1 VKIRKANLADASAI
15 ARLAGQLGYPT
26 TSEEAK
32 DSLRSFL
39 QKKDH
44 AIYIAETPDKL
55 VVGWVHVFE
64 ANYLMEE
71 SFAEIGGLIVDESN
85 RGRGIGRALVET
97 AEGWAVTMG
106 YRYLQ
111 IRSNIIRMKA
121 HRFYEQIG
129 YNLAKTSLVFVKP
142 LVHELPEDEVCI

>member
-1 VKIRKANLADASAI
+1 MKIRKANLADASAI

-39 QKKDH
+39 QKKEH
-44 AIYIAETPDKL
+44 AVYIAETPDKL

-71 SFAEIGGLIVDESN
+71 SFAEIGGLIVDEAK
-85 RGRGIGRALVET
+85 RGFGIGRALIET
-97 AEGWAVTMG
+97 AEEWAVTMG
-106 YRYLQ
+106 YRYLR
-111 IRSNIIRMKA
+111 IRSNVTRTEA
-121 HRFYEQIG
+121 HQFYERLG
-129 YNLAKTSLVFVKP
+129 YSCVKTSFVFVKP
-142 LVHELPEDEVCI
+142 LSPRHSEGEV

>member
-1 VKIRKANLADASAI
+1 VKIRKVNLADASAI

-32 DSLRSFL
+32 DSLRSSL

-44 AIYIAETPDKL
+44 AVYVAEMPDKL
-55 VVGWVHVFE
+55 VVGWVHIFE

-71 SFAEIGGLIVDESN
+71 SFAEIGGLIVDEAK
-85 RGRGIGRALVET
+85 RGFGIGRALIET

-106 YRYLQ
+106 YRYLR
-111 IRSNIIRMKA
+111 IRSNIIRTEA
-121 HRFYEQIG
+121 HRFYKQMG

-142 LVHELPEDEVCI
+142 LVHEHSEGDVCI